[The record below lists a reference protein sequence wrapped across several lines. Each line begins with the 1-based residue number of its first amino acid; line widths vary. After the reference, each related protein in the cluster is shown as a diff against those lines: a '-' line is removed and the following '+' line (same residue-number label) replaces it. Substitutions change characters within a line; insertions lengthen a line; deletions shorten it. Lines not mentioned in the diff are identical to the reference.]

1 MQFYQCCNIDGYFD
15 VQEMQYASTAHFSD
29 GIECFLIYAK
39 DIMDA
44 WKLANEKNY
53 NGKNFTT
60 LYNIDYKGFHYDIV
74 ENVIA

>member
-15 VQEMQYASTAHFSD
+15 VQEIQYASTAHFSD

-44 WKLANEKNY
+44 RKLANEKIY
-53 NGKNFTT
+53 NGKNLQ
-60 LYNIDYKGFHYDIV
+60 LYIMLTIKAFIM
-74 ENVIA
+74 IL